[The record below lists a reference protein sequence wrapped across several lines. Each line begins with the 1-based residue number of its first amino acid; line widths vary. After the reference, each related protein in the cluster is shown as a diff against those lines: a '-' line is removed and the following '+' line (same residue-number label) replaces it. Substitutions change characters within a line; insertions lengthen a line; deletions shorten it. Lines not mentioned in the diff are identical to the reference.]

1 MFANFATAIPTGAA
15 VTFMLL
21 FAMQSLIAMQP
32 GLTADTTPNTP
43 LVFLYVD
50 PPDEINTKDFQPID
64 LPDIVH
70 APPSQSP
77 EEYTSGGPGTGVTS
91 IPLPPPGPNSTLNNP
106 FTNDGPLMAIVRVEP
121 TYPAIAANR
130 GLEGFVVVQFDVLS
144 DGTVGNI
151 SVVSSSS
158 NIFERSAIKAASR
171 FRFKARVVYGVPQT
185 SSGVQY
191 QFRFEMDH

>member
-15 VTFMLL
+15 ITFMLL

-32 GLTADTTPNTP
+32 GFIADTTRNEP

-50 PPDEINTKDFQPID
+50 PPDQLNTKDFQVID
-64 LPDIVH
+64 LPDVVP
-70 APPSQSP
+70 APPTQP
-77 EEYTSGGPGTGVTS
+77 LQEFTKGGPGKGVRS
-91 IPLPPPGPNSTLNNP
+91 APRLPPGPENTLHNP
-106 FTNDGPLMAIVRVEP
+106 FTHDGPLMAIVRVEP
-121 TYPAIAANR
+121 TYPAIAVKR

-151 SVVSSSS
+151 SVLRSSSG
-158 NIFERSAIKAASR
+158 IFERSAIQAASR
-171 FRFKARVVYGVPQT
+171 FRFKARVVDGVPQT

-191 QFRFEMDH
+191 QFRFTMDN

>member
-15 VTFMLL
+15 ITFMLL

-32 GLTADTTPNTP
+32 DLDADTSVRHTLT
-43 LVFLYVD
+43 FLRDIPKEEVIKERF
-50 PPDEINTKDFQPID
+50 PPIELID
-64 LPDIVH
+64 TI
-70 APPSQSP
+70 
-77 EEYTSGGPGTGVTS
+77 E
-91 IPLPPPGPNSTLNNP
+91 PPPLERLDHRTSEGVAITIPTGSAIPTGTHGTLKDP
-106 FTNDGPLMAIVRVEP
+106 FTNDGPLRAIVRVEP
-121 TYPAIAANR
+121 SYPAAAASR

-158 NIFERSAIKAASR
+158 SIFERSAVRAASR
-171 FRFKARVVYGVPQT
+171 FRFKARVVDGVPQT

-191 QFRFEMDH
+191 QFRFKMDN